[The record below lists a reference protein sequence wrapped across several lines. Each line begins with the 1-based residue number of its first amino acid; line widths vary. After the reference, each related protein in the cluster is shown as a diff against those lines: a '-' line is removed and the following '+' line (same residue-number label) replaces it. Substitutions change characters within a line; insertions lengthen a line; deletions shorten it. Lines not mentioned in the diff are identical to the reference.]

1 MKQPGFSNPAVV
13 SASPSCSRSPPPVS
27 SRATQRIALFVI
39 EGSYLET
46 SRYSDSLARD
56 GLEITL
62 VRERRP
68 IQDYVD
74 ALADAGHLVERLR
87 ETDVPDAGIVWAA
100 TPALAAHS
108 ALPARSSGETAMSC
122 RLRGRLIVVD
132 M

>member
-56 GLEITL
+56 GLGIRL
-62 VRERRP
+62 VSERRP
-68 IQDYVD
+68 IQYYVD
-74 ALADAGHLVERLR
+74 ALADAGHLVERLC
-87 ETDVPDAGIVWAA
+87 ETDVPDAGIVR
-100 TPALAAHS
+100 P
-108 ALPARSSGETAMSC
+108 RSRHRQRIPLFLQVSGETAMSC
-122 RLRGRLIVVD
+122 RLRGRLVVVD